1 MRIVLSINILAV
13 FAATV
18 LAVPSSRSP
27 SNTTLSMPTS
37 SSSSNLSSPSNPGGH
52 QSGGPEYVVLFNSS
66 HPIPP
71 QVEEVLSR
79 LGLSSNHSDV
89 RYTFN
94 NSAFRGFAANMNA
107 HCINALN
114 NMTDVS
120 VVEKSIHIAS
130 RSTTTRS
137 NSPWGLQRISSQ
149 SQVSGN
155 AGSMSFTYTYDDAK
169 LGSGVDIYVVDT
181 GINTEHAA
189 FGGRARMGFSF
200 EQDASDQDGHGTHV
214 SGTAASAV
222 FGVASQ
228 ANLIGVKVLGAD
240 GTGLSSDTIAGMDW
254 VVQQH
259 DARQNEQ
266 GFIGSVMSMSWG
278 LSAVTPSVNQAI
290 SAAVKA
296 GIHVSVAAGND
307 GKDACNYSP
316 SSAGGSGPAVTVGSI
331 GTSDDVSS
339 FSNTGSCVDVYAP
352 GEDVLSTW
360 IGGDNVVNT
369 LSGTSMATPHVTGV
383 MAYLMASNATL
394 AANPAALKQYLTA
407 SSMGGSV
414 KGDAASGGKIIL
426 NNGVIR
432 SGLSDIL
439 GTASTPALSR
449 RSAMPYH
456 AIPHIKS
463 HISMAR
469 RSSRSHARKIMIAS

>member
-1 MRIVLSINILAV
+1 MKVFASLLSLTT
-13 FAATV
+13 FAATT
-18 LAVPSSRSP
+18 LAIPSSRLLPNATLSP
-27 SNTTLSMPTS
+27 SASNT
-37 SSSSNLSSPSNPGGH
+37 SSNLPSTLPSSGH
-52 QSGGPEYVVLFNSS
+52 HSGPEYIVLFNSS
-66 HPIPP
+66 YPTPP
-71 QVEEVLSR
+71 HVEEVLSR

-94 NSAFRGFAANMNA
+94 NSVFRGFAARMNS
-107 HCINALN
+107 HCINTLN

-120 VVEKSIHIAS
+120 IVEETVQVAS
-130 RSTTTRS
+130 RSDMNRP

-149 SQVSGN
+149 SSVSGN
-155 AGSMSFTYTYDDAK
+155 AGTMSYTYTYDDPK

-181 GINTEHAA
+181 GINTENAA

-200 EQDASDQDGHGTHV
+200 EQDPSDQDGHGTHV
-214 SGTAASAV
+214 SGTAAGAV

-240 GTGLSSDTIAGMDW
+240 GSGLSSDTIAGMDW

-259 DARQNEQ
+259 ESRQNEQ

-278 LSAVTPSVNQAI
+278 LSAVTPSVNQAV
-290 SAAVKA
+290 SAAASA

-316 SSAGGSGPAVTVGSI
+316 SSTGGSGPAITVGSI
-331 GTSDDVSS
+331 GMSDDVSS

-352 GEDVLSTW
+352 GEDILSTW
-360 IGGDNVVNT
+360 IGGTDVVNL

-394 AANPAALKQYLTA
+394 AASPAALKQYLTS
-407 SSMGGSV
+407 SSMGGAV
-414 KGDAASGGKIIL
+414 KGDNAGGGKIIL
-426 NNGVIR
+426 NNGITGA
-432 SGLSDIL
+432 GLSGIL
-439 GTASTPALSR
+439 STTSTPALSR

-456 AIPHIKS
+456 AISHIKAHRS
-463 HISMAR
+463 ISR
-469 RSSRSHARKIMIAS
+469 RGLRNHARKITMVS